1 MTRLLIVEDNP
12 ELVGCL
18 YAFLEPLGYV
28 LDDARDGLTGLR
40 MATENSYDAVLLD
53 VRLPQLDGLALCR
66 RLRQEFQNPV
76 PVLMLTAQ
84 ASIDDLVRGL
94 AEGADGYLVKP
105 FSLQEL
111 HARIHAMVRRAQCR
125 LVQGSLVWADLIVDT
140 QLPQAWRQGQRISL
154 TPTTHK
160 LLLCLMRT
168 APAVVKKQ
176 EMAYL
181 LWGDSPPPS
190 DALRTHIHD
199 LRQQIDKNFRSHLIK
214 TMHGIGWSLG
224 DGQKAESSS

>member
-1 MTRLLIVEDNP
+1 MTRVLIVEDNP

-28 LDDARDGLTGLR
+28 LDNARDGLTGLR
-40 MATENSYDAVLLD
+40 TATQNDYDAVLLD
-53 VRLPQLDGLALCR
+53 VTLPQLDGLALCR

-84 ASIDDLVRGL
+84 ASVDDRVRGL
-94 AEGADGYLVKP
+94 AQGADDYLVKP

-111 HARIHAMVRRAQCR
+111 HARIQAMVRRAQCR
-125 LVQGSLVWADLIVDT
+125 LVQGSLVWEDLTVDT
-140 QLPQAWRQGQRISL
+140 QLPQAWRQGQHISL

-168 APAVVKKQ
+168 APAVVRKQ
-176 EMAYL
+176 EMVYL
-181 LWGDSPPPS
+181 LWGDEPPAS

-199 LRQQIDKNFRSHLIK
+199 LRQQIGRNFSSALIK
-214 TMHGIGWSLG
+214 TVHGIGWSL
-224 DGQKAESSS
+224 DRGQGAA

>member
-1 MTRLLIVEDNP
+1 MTRVLIVEDNP

-40 MATENSYDAVLLD
+40 MATQNDYDAVVLD
-53 VRLPQLDGLALCR
+53 LNLPQLDGLALCR
-66 RLRQEFQNPV
+66 RLRQDFQNPV

-84 ASIDDLVRGL
+84 ASVDDRVRGL
-94 AEGADGYLVKP
+94 AQGADDYLVKP

-111 HARIHAMVRRAQCR
+111 HARIQALVRRAQSR
-125 LVQGSLVWADLIVDT
+125 LVQGSLVWEDLTVDT
-140 QLPQAWRQGQRISL
+140 QLPQAWRQGQHISL

-160 LLLCLMRT
+160 LLLCLMRA
-168 APAVVKKQ
+168 APAVVRKQ
-176 EMAYL
+176 EMVYL
-181 LWGDSPPPS
+181 LWGDEPPAS

-199 LRQQIDKNFRSHLIK
+199 LRQQIGKNFSSALIK
-214 TMHGIGWSLG
+214 TVHGIGWSL
-224 DGQKAESSS
+224 DRGQHAALS